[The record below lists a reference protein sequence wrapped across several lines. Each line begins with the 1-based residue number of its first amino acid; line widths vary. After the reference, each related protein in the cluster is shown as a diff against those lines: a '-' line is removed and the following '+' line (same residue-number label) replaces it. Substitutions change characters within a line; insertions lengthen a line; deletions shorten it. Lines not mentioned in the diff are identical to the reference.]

1 MLSDATVGVTY
12 VDPHG
17 LSEPAKHSHGSE
29 KVSLAL
35 GRQHGSVSVD
45 MLAKLPGLQLA

>member
-1 MLSDATVGVTY
+1 MLSDATVGVAY

-17 LSEPAKHSHGSE
+17 LCEPAKHSHGSK

-35 GRQHGSVSVD
+35 GAELADSMGLSVSI
-45 MLAKLPGLQLA
+45 G